1 MEKNNFIISYNANGY
16 RPVDKTIS
24 FEKKLTYTAKN
35 IRATYGLPLIIMFQ
49 EMLAGRQ
56 KKFLNLL
63 RILYPDY
70 ELILPAGFDYV
81 SHYKSIMS
89 VTLIRRDALGSY
101 KVIDLDSELCNRTCY
116 ILAELNGR
124 KTKFFIINSHIAQV
138 QNFRHQADWY
148 IAERRRLHDMQWDF
162 LHDELHKNKDVNV
175 IFAGDMQESKSSSN
189 LIKLVGDGY
198 FVSGASGIKTVRN
211 GFFDQELCI
220 DHIILSS
227 EARSALGKETEI
239 IYDNSG
245 VGTYSDHTLLC
256 LCS

>member
-1 MEKNNFIISYNANGY
+1 MEKNKKNSFIISYNVNAH
-16 RPVDKTIS
+16 RPVDKTIP
-24 FEKKLTYTAKN
+24 FVKKLTYTAKN

-49 EMLAGRQ
+49 EMLAGRNI
-56 KKFLNLL
+56 KFLDLL
-63 RILYPDY
+63 RGLYPEY

-89 VTLIRRDALGSY
+89 ITLIRRDVLGNY

-124 KTKFFIINSHIAQV
+124 KKEFFIINSHIAQV

-148 IAERRRLHDMQWDF
+148 IAERRRLHDLQWNF

-189 LIKLVGDGY
+189 LIKLMEDGY
-198 FVSGASGIKTVRN
+198 IVPGIKTVRN
-211 GFFDQELCI
+211 GFFDQESCI
-220 DHIILSS
+220 DHIVLSS
-227 EARSALGKETEI
+227 EARSAFGKETEL
-239 IYDNSG
+239 IYDNKG
-245 VGTYSDHTLLC
+245 LGIYSDHTLLC